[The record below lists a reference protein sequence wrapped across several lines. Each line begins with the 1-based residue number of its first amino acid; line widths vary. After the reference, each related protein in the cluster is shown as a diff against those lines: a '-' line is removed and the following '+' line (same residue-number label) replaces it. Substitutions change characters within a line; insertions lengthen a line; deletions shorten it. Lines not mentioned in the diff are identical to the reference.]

1 MLLQESVCCLPFCLT
16 ELAISLA
23 EWVKVIN
30 KFVCTMKI
38 LKQAFSRA
46 IKNKNYIYKDILAH
60 DFVYKSFLKLIN
72 LFQGW
77 NLLFIYF

>member
-1 MLLQESVCCLPFCLT
+1 
-16 ELAISLA
+16 
-23 EWVKVIN
+23 
-30 KFVCTMKI
+30 MKI

-46 IKNKNYIYKDILAH
+46 IENKNYIYKDILAH